1 MPEPTSKTQD
11 GVPST
16 FTWGPFG
23 HWGSHVPDHGQPRC
37 KQHLCCCH
45 ILTQPCFGGRAGSL
59 LSHSHGL
66 LNKEEQKW
74 PQATCLMGQ
83 EHGIAGSRE
92 SSQDPGRPKKKPSI
106 LLIPSLNPVQEKS
119 CKRLLPPAS
128 SGATCWHRQR
138 GITGCSGQ
146 GTGEEILLALL
157 CGYSTCANH
166 GLHTPEQCDPKAST
180 GYTPQPRWQ
189 QRAAL
194 RRLKEE

>member
-1 MPEPTSKTQD
+1 M
-11 GVPST
+11 
-16 FTWGPFG
+16 
-23 HWGSHVPDHGQPRC
+23 PDHGQPQC
-37 KQHLCCCH
+37 KQQLCCCH
-45 ILTQPCFGGRAGSL
+45 ILTQPFFGGRAGSL

-74 PQATCLMGQ
+74 PQATFLLGQ
-83 EHGIAGSRE
+83 EHGIAGSQE

-119 CKRLLPPAS
+119 WRRLVPPAS
-128 SGATCWHRQR
+128 PGATCWHRQR

-157 CGYSTCANH
+157 CGHSTVCKSW
-166 GLHTPEQCDPKAST
+166 TPEWCDPKAST

-189 QRAAL
+189 QKAAL
-194 RRLKEE
+194 QRPKEE